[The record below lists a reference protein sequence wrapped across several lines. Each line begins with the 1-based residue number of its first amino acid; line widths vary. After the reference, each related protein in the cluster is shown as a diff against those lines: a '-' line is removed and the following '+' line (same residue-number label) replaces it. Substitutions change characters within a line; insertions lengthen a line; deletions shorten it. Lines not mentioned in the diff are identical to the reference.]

1 MLSASAEPGVAPKLA
16 DDETDIVPADK
27 VVFPEQVFV
36 PDKVKVP
43 EPDFIIE
50 PVPDVSVI
58 LPAYVVFDD

>member
-1 MLSASAEPGVAPKLA
+1 M
-16 DDETDIVPADK
+16 
-27 VVFPEQVFV
+27 FV

-43 EPDFIIE
+43 EPGFIIE